1 MGNRS
6 FFSPEM
12 EEWLTYLN
20 DLCVRYEVNPH
31 MALRRR
37 HIKKL
42 FFDNIV
48 TPPDDWREVLES
60 KIKKIGK
67 EKR

>member
-12 EEWLTYLN
+12 EEFLEYLT
-20 DLCVRYEVNPH
+20 DLCVRYKVKPH
-31 MALRRR
+31 MALNRR

-42 FFDNIV
+42 FLDHLDAA
-48 TPPDDWREVLES
+48 DDW
-60 KIKKIGK
+60 
-67 EKR
+67 

>member
-42 FFDNIV
+42 FFDHLDP
-48 TPPDDWREVLES
+48 TDDWREVLES

>member
-1 MGNRS
+1 MVNRS

-12 EEWLTYLN
+12 ETFLEYLA
-20 DLCVRYEVNPH
+20 DLCVRYKVNQDVV
-31 MALRRR
+31 LRRR
-37 HIKKL
+37 HIRKM
-42 FFDNIV
+42 FFDHIYA
-48 TPPDDWREVLES
+48 PADDWREVLES

>member
-12 EEWLTYLN
+12 EEFLEYLT
-20 DLCVRYEVNPH
+20 DLCVRYKVKPH
-31 MALRRR
+31 MALNRR

-42 FFDNIV
+42 FFDHLN
-48 TPPDDWREVLES
+48 PADDWREVLES